1 MLADDHPDRI
11 QITFDDRR
19 LVANAGLLLPVT
31 LAQHLGLREL
41 VDHHLDLG
49 NAPGRANPG
58 DKMLTLVASA
68 LAGGDCI
75 DDADVLRTGGTAQ
88 TLGCVVKAPS
98 TLGTFLRSFRW
109 GHVRQLDRVSREL
122 LARAWSAGAGPGD
135 APFTIDL
142 DSTICETYGLAK
154 EGARDHGYT
163 GKRGYHP
170 LLAVAAGTGD
180 VLMARLREG
189 RANTARG
196 AAHFLRETVGRVRYA
211 GARGQLTVR
220 ADSGFYT
227 HAIVAACRRMDVR
240 FSITVRQHARLRSLI
255 EAIPEQDWTPIPY
268 WMEGAAD
275 VAETSYTPFQSKPD
289 AAPVRLIVRRVKPTP
304 GSQLALFATYSYHG
318 FITDREG
325 ETLELEADHRRH
337 AEIENAIRDLK
348 YGVGLNHLPSGRF
361 PANGAWLAVQVIAH
375 NLARWTARIG
385 LGEQI
390 VTTKT
395 LRRRFFSMAGRLTRS
410 ARRLTLHLPQDADV
424 CCIGLKGL
432 RGDDSNYQNLEYRN
446 LESSPGS
453 VKADATR
460 APCGE
465 LEVER
470 RAASPEKPDECQV
483 AASVRALGPSPWEM
497 EKIERPLNMGV
508 LPDSDEMLRPE
519 SDGEARKLVQVAIDP
534 LVGEKVP
541 VVLEHGRCRHPLA
554 ILLASVMVLDDV
566 VFLEC
571 AAGCGHRLYSDRG
584 PLECPCHWPPAKA
597 VQVGRALLLPPRLP
611 NSGASRP

>member
-1 MLADDHPDRI
+1 MLPLDHPDRI
-11 QITFDDRR
+11 QIAFDDHR

-31 LAQHLGLREL
+31 LAQRLGLREL

-75 DDADVLRTGGTAQ
+75 DDADVLRTGGTAGA
-88 TLGCVVKAPS
+88 LGCVVKAPS
-98 TLGTFLRSFRW
+98 TPRFREGRLW
-109 GHVRQLDRVSREL
+109 VVPSCAVSGGATSASWTGVSREL
-122 LARAWSAGAGPGD
+122 LARAWAAGAGPGD

-180 VLMARLREG
+180 VLMVRLREG

-211 GARGQLTVR
+211 GASGQLTVR
-220 ADSGFYT
+220 ADSGFYP
-227 HAIVAACRRMDVR
+227 HALVAVCRKMDVR
-240 FSITVRQHARLRSLI
+240 FSITIRQSASLRSLI
-255 EAIPEQDWTPIPY
+255 EAIPEQDWTTIPY
-268 WMEGAAD
+268 WMDGAAA
-275 VAETSYTPFQSKPD
+275 VAETSYIPFQSKPD

-318 FITDREG
+318 FITDRDG
-325 ETLELEADHRRH
+325 EPLTLEADHRRH
-337 AEIENAIRDLK
+337 AEIENAIRDPASSAGQALK

-361 PANGAWLAVQVIAH
+361 TANAAWLAVQSLPRTRYGVIAH

-385 LGEQI
+385 LGEQL

-410 ARRLTLHLPQDADV
+410 ARRLTLHLPQ
-424 CCIGLKGL
+424 
-432 RGDDSNYQNLEYRN
+432 RWPWENQFS
-446 LESSPGS
+446 
-453 VKADATR
+453 
-460 APCGE
+460 
-465 LEVER
+465 
-470 RAASPEKPDECQV
+470 
-483 AASVRALGPSPWEM
+483 RAL
-497 EKIERPLNMGV
+497 
-508 LPDSDEMLRPE
+508 
-519 SDGEARKLVQVAIDP
+519 AR
-534 LVGEKVP
+534 
-541 VVLEHGRCRHPLA
+541 
-554 ILLASVMVLDDV
+554 
-566 VFLEC
+566 F
-571 AAGCGHRLYSDRG
+571 
-584 PLECPCHWPPAKA
+584 
-597 VQVGRALLLPPRLP
+597 RALPLP
-611 NSGASRP
+611 S